1 MSRKGRPQLGNKRTE
16 KGLSILVPSS
26 SLSSW
31 ELLSTQFSGPY
42 AKTIV
47 KREEIN
53 EESNRAA
60 SREAA
65 LWVELKQS
73 IAMSRVPSSEAVL
86 EVV

>member
-1 MSRKGRPQLGNKRTE
+1 MKRK
-16 KGLSILVPSS
+16 
-26 SLSSW
+26 
-31 ELLSTQFSGPY
+31 
-42 AKTIV
+42 
-47 KREEIN
+47 EII